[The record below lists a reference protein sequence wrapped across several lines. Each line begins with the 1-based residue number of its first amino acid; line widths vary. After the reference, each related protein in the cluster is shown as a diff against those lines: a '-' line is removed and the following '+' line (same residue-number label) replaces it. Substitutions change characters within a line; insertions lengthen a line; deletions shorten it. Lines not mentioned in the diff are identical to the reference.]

1 MLKRRLSLITLMLLV
16 TTACTEWDDAEFDA
30 DGIDDSFLVS
40 GKGDIPNTIHENT
53 PEARAILR
61 VVNTF
66 TRHQFTSEMGM
77 YWKTAEEITK
87 YRVGS
92 DGLLRTD
99 DDRVVFTLVELD
111 SIPFVGETALRKLRA
126 YVQKNDLIVYDQLIY
141 SDSIPEE
148 VSTSQMTLVRGE
160 IDGNQTITLKL
171 SGNLGDRLL
180 LMLRKTSDAKW
191 NPDLTIRNAHNGQD
205 IVSTNPWG
213 TSDAR
218 IPQMNDDLGRGWEM
232 AENTSYEVVLHNA
245 NSVAGHFE
253 FSLECVGG
261 PCFAEEKIVV
271 TMDRLTSL
279 HEDELR
285 QNIVALHEKSHLRI
299 SYYDA
304 RMEMFSSLDNT
315 EGLVECV
322 YTGTIVETT
331 TIPSNLEM
339 NAEHTWPQSLGAL
352 DGAAKSDLHHIF
364 PVTSQINSIRNV
376 HPFCEV
382 HTVVRQVED
391 AKLGDDAK
399 GKRCFE
405 PRDWHKGQVARAM
418 FYFAA
423 VYQQN
428 IADDE
433 EAVLRKWHREY
444 PVSVD
449 ERVRAE
455 KIQIFQGSSQPFVKY
470 PQLVDHISDF

>member
-1 MLKRRLSLITLMLLV
+1 MLKRILSLILLV
-16 TTACTEWDDAEFDA
+16 TLGTTACAEMEDAELEH
-30 DGIDDSFLVS
+30 DGIDDSFFVA
-40 GKGDIPNTIHENT
+40 GKGDVPNTIHENT

-77 YWKTAEEITK
+77 YWTSAEEITK
-87 YRVGS
+87 YRMGA
-92 DGLLRTD
+92 DGILRTE
-99 DDRVVFTLVELD
+99 DDRVVFTLAELD
-111 SIPFVGETALRKLRA
+111 SIPYVGATALRKLRA
-126 YVQKNDLIVYDQLIY
+126 YVQKNDLVVYDQLIF
-141 SDSIPEE
+141 SDQIPEQ

-160 IDGNQTITLKL
+160 ISGNQTITMKLKG
-171 SGNLGDRLL
+171 SVGDRLL
-180 LMLRKTSDAKW
+180 LMLRKTSEAKW
-191 NPDLTIRNAHNGQD
+191 NPDLTIRDPETGVD

-218 IPQMNDDLGRGWEM
+218 IPELNDDLGRGWELTDPQ
-232 AENTSYEVVLHNA
+232 EYEVVLRNA
-245 NSVAGHFE
+245 NRIAGHFE

-261 PCFAEEKIVV
+261 PCFADEKVV
-271 TMDRLTSL
+271 LSMEKLTSL

-304 RMEMFSSLDNT
+304 RMEMFSSLDNV

-322 YTGTIVETT
+322 YTGTIVETD

-382 HTVVRQVED
+382 HTVVRQVDD
-391 AKLGDDAK
+391 AKLGDDIK

-405 PRDWHKGQVARAM
+405 PRDWHKGQAARAM
-418 FYFAA
+418 FYFAT
-423 VYQQN
+423 VYQQR
-428 IADDE
+428 ISDDE

-455 KIQIFQGSSQPFVKY
+455 KIQVFQGSSQPFVKF
-470 PQLVDHISDF
+470 PELVDHISDF